1 MQKLTKKE
9 KSMKRSK
16 FINAICGTAI
26 AVFFASSCET
36 RTEPVTDEDEVETA
50 PEYIDEMTELADHPL
65 IREAFDIILELEER
79 TLEDHIKIT
88 EIPAPPFME
97 DERAAAFLDMIREA
111 GVDEAYID
119 DEGNVIGIR
128 EGTKGDRVLVLSAH
142 MDTVFPEG
150 TDVTVRMSGDTL
162 FAPGVGDDSR
172 GMAIVLTVLRAMN
185 KAGIETEGDVWFVGT
200 VGEEGLGDL
209 RGVKHLF
216 REGGPQI
223 DAFISVDG
231 AGDSRIV
238 NQGLGSV
245 RYRTTFKGPGGHSWG
260 AFGLGNPA
268 HALAQAINMF
278 DEKAGEFLA
287 GDVPRTSYNV
297 GRIGGGTSINSI
309 PYESWMEVDMRSVCH
324 DHLMEIESIYVEAMK
339 KALEEQNSKRAS
351 GRPLEID
358 LDKIGDR
365 PSGEIKPSTPLVQRA
380 MAAAKQFGF
389 EPRLARSST
398 DSNIPISLGIPAVTI
413 GRGGAGGANHSLDEW
428 WANID
433 GHIAIQ
439 RTLLVTVAEAGLAR

>member
-1 MQKLTKKE
+1 
-9 KSMKRSK
+9 MKRSK
-16 FINAICGTAI
+16 LFIAICGTAL
-26 AVFFASSCET
+26 AVVIASSCEET
-36 RTEPVTDEDEVETA
+36 TETSADEGEVEVATQYKEEA
-50 PEYIDEMTELADHPL
+50 AQLYNHPL
-65 IREAFDIILELEER
+65 ILEAFDIILELEER

-97 DERAAAFLDMIREA
+97 DERAAAFRDMIDEA

-119 DEGNVIGIR
+119 EEGNVIGVR
-128 EGTKGDRVLVLSAH
+128 KGTKGDRLLVLSAH

-185 KAGIETEGDVWFVGT
+185 KAGIETEADVWFVGT

-216 REGGPQI
+216 REGGPEI

-231 AGDSRIV
+231 GGDSRIV
-238 NQGLGSV
+238 NKGLGSV
-245 RYRTTFKGPGGHSWG
+245 RYRPKFKGPGGHSWG
-260 AFGLGNPA
+260 AFGLANPA
-268 HALAQAINMF
+268 HALASAINEF

-297 GRIGGGTSINSI
+297 GRIGGGTSVNSI
-309 PYESWMEVDMRSVCH
+309 PYESWMEVDMRSNSH
-324 DHLMEIESIYVEAMK
+324 EHLMEIERIFVNAMK
-339 KALEEQNSKRAS
+339 KALEEHNSKRAS
-351 GRPLEID
+351 GNPLELD

-365 PSGEIKPSTPLVQRA
+365 PSGEIDPSTQLVQRA
-380 MAAAKQFGF
+380 MAAASQFGF

-413 GRGGAGGANHSLDEW
+413 GRGGAGGSNHSLDEW

-439 RTLLVTVAEAGLAR
+439 RTLLVTVAEAGLAEVN